1 MTADPKSPAA
11 HNLPQTNKR
20 LTALDLGAGY
30 ITIIN
35 RYAVAPERAEE
46 LLALLVQATI
56 ETMRYLPGFVAAT
69 FRMGVDR
76 TQLVNYA
83 QWRNREAIEARVRI
97 LKSRPFYVKPR
108 RSRRVLHRSSTRCGS
123 PWQPQARDARLV
135 PSNSG
140 LELFG
145 FVDQSLVTASPDW
158 LSFPNRNSTPA
169 MGKKTRRT

>member
-83 QWRNREAIEARVRI
+83 QWRNREAIEGACADPKVAALLREAAQIAESFTPI
-97 LKSRPFYVKPR
+97 LYEMRQSVAA
-108 RSRRVLHRSSTRCGS
+108 SS
-123 PWQPQARDARLV
+123 A
-135 PSNSG
+135 
-140 LELFG
+140 
-145 FVDQSLVTASPDW
+145 
-158 LSFPNRNSTPA
+158 
-169 MGKKTRRT
+169 